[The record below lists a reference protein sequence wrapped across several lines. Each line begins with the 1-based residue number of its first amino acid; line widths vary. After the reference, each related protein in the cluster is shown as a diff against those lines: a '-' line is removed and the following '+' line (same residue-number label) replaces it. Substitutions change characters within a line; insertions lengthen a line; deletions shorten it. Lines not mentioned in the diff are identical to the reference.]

1 MMYFI
6 FGTLP
11 RLINSY
17 LLGPLMVFVFGATS
31 FILPSAVRE
40 HFSGSPQRILSFLF
54 LIILLNG
61 TFKFLARFFNISFI
75 QRITEW
81 ITPKWELF
89 KNKLCEFWFVASFRE
104 TGYERGKEDGY
115 NGRPHRVNVEMSA
128 KEEASGIAG
137 KCWRFILYL
146 LYIFITLEIILAVII
161 EMR

>member
-61 TFKFLARFFNISFI
+61 TFKFLARFFTISII
-75 QRITEW
+75 QRVKERI
-81 ITPKWELF
+81 IPKWELF

-115 NGRPHRVNVEMSA
+115 NGRPHRVNVEMSV